1 MLSKY
6 FDYGSVWMSIVVN
19 VTMFI
24 GNLAAQIWVLLIKGL
39 GHISIRVSVYI
50 NSFYKR
56 GKGA

>member
-1 MLSKY
+1 
-6 FDYGSVWMSIVVN
+6 MSIVVN

-24 GNLAAQIWVLLIKGL
+24 GNLAAQYWVLLIKGL
-39 GHISIRVSVYI
+39 GHVSIRVSVYI